1 MEEFQKRA
9 VACTKNQRERERK
22 NKGEDIVVSEI
33 RTYGETRKGDERE
46 RERGRKALRG
56 RERKWPVQGGWNH
69 LGFRYIER

>member
-33 RTYGETRKGDERE
+33 HTYGETRKGTRE
-46 RERGRKALRG
+46 REEGV
-56 RERKWPVQGGWNH
+56 ER
-69 LGFRYIER
+69 